1 MSSYECFLKRF
12 NKDSLTE
19 IYYKYVHYTM
29 STGVD
34 GVIANDKYDLK
45 SDVELILKK
54 VYNGSYRFSKY
65 KEKLISKGARKHP
78 RIISIPTVRDRLVL
92 KALHLTIQ
100 DIYPECSKTL
110 IPQLMLDDIKS
121 QVKSYKYK
129 SFIKVDIK
137 EFYPSINHQ
146 LLEEKLSSRIPTKAL
161 RLLITSAITNPTGF
175 QDSIQGVPQGLSIS
189 NILAEIYLKDLDE
202 KFSCRES
209 NTYNRYVDDV
219 LVFSTENRPIGLLDE
234 MINEFSSLS
243 LTCHPYDEIG
253 SKTQINTLNKE
264 FDFLGYYIKNR
275 KLTVKKESVLRV
287 ENSIAKIINSHK
299 YISDARASIT
309 QNKLNLRVT
318 GCIFE
323 GKRRGWLFYYSQMED
338 DTILYKLDNTVGKL
352 LRQAKLDGAIK
363 PKKFSKAFYECSR
376 HKLNNHKYIV
386 NFDGYSISE
395 KRSLLSQFMD
405 DVKVTALNN
414 DVVNSL
420 FSKRV
425 KHLVKDLEEDIR
437 ENS

>member
-1 MSSYECFLKRF
+1 M
-12 NKDSLTE
+12 
-19 IYYKYVHYTM
+19 
-29 STGVD
+29 
-34 GVIANDKYDLK
+34 
-45 SDVELILKK
+45 
-54 VYNGSYRFSKY
+54 
-65 KEKLISKGARKHP
+65 
-78 RIISIPTVRDRLVL
+78 
-92 KALHLTIQ
+92 
-100 DIYPECSKTL
+100 
-110 IPQLMLDDIKS
+110 
-121 QVKSYKYK
+121 
-129 SFIKVDIK
+129 
-137 EFYPSINHQ
+137 
-146 LLEEKLSSRIPTKAL
+146 
-161 RLLITSAITNPTGF
+161 LITSAITNPTGF